1 LAETVF
7 KLNRAGSIAL
17 VTIDN
22 GEDYRVPTTLGRSAF
37 ESAVAVIEELEQG
50 DWSAAVFTGKP
61 FVFCVGA
68 DIDELGRIED
78 PRDGIRAGHELFARI
93 RALPFPTVAAINGAC
108 LGGGLELALHCDA
121 RTIAS
126 NVRHVGFPEV
136 ALSIIPGW
144 GGTQLLPRLIGP
156 DAAARV
162 IVLNPLRQNRLLTA
176 PEALELGIAD
186 RLLEPVEFVDE
197 SLVFAASFSVERS
210 DPDWSELET
219 VVRKTRA
226 KIDDAVHGATRAP
239 YVALDLIAGARE
251 WSLDEGY
258 AAEEDAM
265 AELLVSPQAQSAA
278 YAFTV
283 VERRSKRPPNLPD
296 AKPRAV
302 QKVGIVGAGL
312 MATQLA
318 TLFLKRLE
326 VPVVLRDLE
335 QSRVDGALE
344 SIRGD
349 VKPFLGTIVSGGT
362 GWEQFEGCDLVL
374 EAVFEELDV
383 KCEVFAAVRQ
393 VAPDAILATN
403 TSSLSVEEMG
413 ADVGLHFFNPVAV
426 MPLVEIARTSHTTD
440 EQLATAWDIVKTL
453 RKRGVLVA
461 DAPGFVVNRLLTRMT
476 TVLMGAAV
484 EDADDAILSLGMPMA
499 PSVLREMVGPAV
511 AQHVLETMHGAWP
524 DRFPLEPP
532 SGSDSRTVEEIRGQ
546 ALVAVADEVQHLL
559 AEHVVDDPADV
570 DACLILGAGWP
581 LFLGGVVT
589 RPTLEADAS
598 PLANAR

>member
-1 LAETVF
+1 
-7 KLNRAGSIAL
+7 
-17 VTIDN
+17 
-22 GEDYRVPTTLGRSAF
+22 
-37 ESAVAVIEELEQG
+37 
-50 DWSAAVFTGKP
+50 
-61 FVFCVGA
+61 
-68 DIDELGRIED
+68 
-78 PRDGIRAGHELFARI
+78 
-93 RALPFPTVAAINGAC
+93 
-108 LGGGLELALHCDA
+108 
-121 RTIAS
+121 
-126 NVRHVGFPEV
+126 
-136 ALSIIPGW
+136 
-144 GGTQLLPRLIGP
+144 
-156 DAAARV
+156 V
-162 IVLNPLRQNRLLTA
+162 IVANPLRQNRMLKA
-176 PEALELGIAD
+176 ADVVQLGIAD

-197 SLVFAASFSVERS
+197 SLAFAASFSVERS

-239 YVALDLIAGARE
+239 YVALHLIAGARE

-383 KCEVFAAVRQ
+383 KREVFAAVRQ

-440 EQLATAWDIVKTL
+440 EQLATAWDVVKTL

-589 RPTLEADAS
+589 RPALEADAS

>member
-1 LAETVF
+1 LADTVF

-37 ESAVAVIEELEQG
+37 ESAVAVIEELERG
-50 DWSAAVFTGKP
+50 GWSAAMFTGKP

-68 DIDELGRIED
+68 DIDEFGRIED
-78 PRDGIRAGHELFARI
+78 PRDGIRPGHELFARI

-144 GGTQLLPRLIGP
+144 GGTQLLPKLIGP
-156 DAAARV
+156 EAAARV

-176 PEALELGIAD
+176 PEAVELGIAD

-197 SLVFAASFSVERS
+197 SLAFAASFAVERS

-349 VKPFLGTIVSGGT
+349 VTPFLGTIVSGGT
-362 GWEQFEGCDLVL
+362 GWDQFAGCDLVL

-383 KCEVFAAVRQ
+383 KREVFAEVRK

-440 EQLATAWDIVKTL
+440 EQLATSWDIVKKL

-476 TVLMGAAV
+476 TVLMGAPV
-484 EDADDAILSLGMPMA
+484 DDADEAILSLGMPMA
-499 PSVLREMVGPAV
+499 PSVLRDMVGPAV

-532 SGSDSRTVEEIRGQ
+532 SGSDSRTVEEIRDQ
-546 ALVAVADEVQHLL
+546 ALEAVADEVQHLL
-559 AEHVVDDPADV
+559 AERVVDDPADV

-581 LFLGGVVT
+581 LFLGGAVT
-589 RPTLEADAS
+589 RSGKIPA
-598 PLANAR
+598 